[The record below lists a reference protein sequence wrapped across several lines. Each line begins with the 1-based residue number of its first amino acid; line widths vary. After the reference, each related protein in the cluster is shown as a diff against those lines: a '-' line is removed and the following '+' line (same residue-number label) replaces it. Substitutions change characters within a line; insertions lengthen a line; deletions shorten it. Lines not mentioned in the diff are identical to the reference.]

1 MSTLLQCTSC
11 DSSFN
16 SNLLLEMHRRFCFPI
31 PSQISTNS
39 INGRENFQTHF
50 SHVSQESNENSLICH
65 VCNACYELFDIEK
78 YIFHINNDH
87 NNENDYDN
95 KENEV
100 SDLYSEK
107 DNKMDVDQDFNS
119 QFNDNIQFNQYN
131 HYNHYNQHSQSEDSV
146 ESNRQNLIVNENH
159 NFHIEN
165 NDYSENEDED
175 EDYDEGEVN
184 QVNEAYEVNLAL
196 LSSYL
201 IHEKYEK
208 QGKENDQTQI
218 CHICYE
224 KIKLGEEII
233 RLPCFHYYHS
243 NELMTWFKEN
253 VKCPECRLDVIDEI
267 RKTAIN

>member
-31 PSQISTNS
+31 PSQGVNS
-39 INGRENFQTHF
+39 QTHF
-50 SHVSQESNENSLICH
+50 SQLSQVNSSENTENTLICH
-65 VCNACYELFDIEK
+65 ICNACYEIFDIEK
-78 YIFHINNDH
+78 YIEHINNDH
-87 NNENDYDN
+87 NNENDHDDN
-95 KENEV
+95 YKENEV
-100 SDLYSEK
+100 SDLYSDK

-119 QFNDNIQFNQYN
+119 QFNNNIQFNQYN
-131 HYNHYNQHSQSEDSV
+131 QYSHYNQHSQSEDSS
-146 ESNRQNLIVNENH
+146 ESNRQNLIVNEHEHDNL
-159 NFHIEN
+159 HIEN
-165 NDYSENEDED
+165 NEYSENEDED
-175 EDYDEGEVN
+175 EDEGE
-184 QVNEAYEVNLAL
+184 VNEAYEVNLAL

-208 QGKENDQTQI
+208 QGKDNDQTQI

-224 KIKLGEEII
+224 KIESGEEII

-267 RKTAIN
+267 RKTANN